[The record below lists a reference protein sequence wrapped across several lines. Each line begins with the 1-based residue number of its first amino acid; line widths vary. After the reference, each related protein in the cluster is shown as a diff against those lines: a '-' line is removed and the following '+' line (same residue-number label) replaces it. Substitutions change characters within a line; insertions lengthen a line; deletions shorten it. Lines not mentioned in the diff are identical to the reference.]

1 MSSGI
6 IGRLLSGGLWR
17 SSLTGFWQA
26 TADGSLDPPIP
37 NLALETPVDGISRG
51 LASAQGA
58 GSGLAVG
65 TLAAGIRAASF
76 VSRAELRAKKKVR
89 PAKAQASG
97 QALATGAG
105 YFLSSGLAQAAGSG
119 IAAAEPAL
127 LLWRRAEGSGA
138 GVASAIGVNATPA
151 ARPTAQGWIIF

>member
-6 IGRLLSGGLWR
+6 IGRLLNGGLWR

-26 TADGSLDPPIP
+26 TADRNLDPAVP
-37 NLALETPVDGISRG
+37 NLALETPADGIARG

-58 GSGLAVG
+58 GSGLAAG
-65 TLAAGIRAASF
+65 ALASRIPAAAF

-89 PAKAQASG
+89 PAKGNSEAQGPA
-97 QALATGAG
+97 AAAG
-105 YFLSSGLAQAAGSG
+105 YFLSSGTAQAGAGG
-119 IAAAEPAL
+119 TGAADSARM
-127 LLWRRAEGSGA
+127 LWGRAEASGA
-138 GVASAIGVNATPA
+138 GAAVAFGVNATPM

>member
-58 GSGLAVG
+58 GSGQAVA
-65 TLAAGIRAASF
+65 TLASGIRAAAF

-89 PAKAQASG
+89 PAKGSSRAQGSA
-97 QALATGAG
+97 AAAG
-105 YFLSSGLAQAAGSG
+105 YFLSSSVAQAAGSG
-119 IAAAEPAL
+119 TAAANSAL
-127 LLWRRAEGSGA
+127 LLWGQATATGA
-138 GVASAIGVNATPA
+138 GIAVALGVNATPA